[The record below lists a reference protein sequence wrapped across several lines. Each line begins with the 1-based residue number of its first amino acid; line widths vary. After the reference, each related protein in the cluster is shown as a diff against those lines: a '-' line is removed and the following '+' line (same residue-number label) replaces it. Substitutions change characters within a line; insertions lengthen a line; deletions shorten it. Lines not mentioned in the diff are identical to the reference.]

1 MKFGWREKL
10 YNKGWDKM
18 EAKRKDI
25 MNTNKI
31 IIIK

>member
-18 EAKRKDI
+18 EAKIKKIKDI
-25 MNTNKI
+25 MNKNK
-31 IIIK
+31 